1 MKIPY
6 TWLAEFV
13 EVPGDAGEVAERLSL
28 SGLEVAGVTRALPDL
43 DAFVVGEVR
52 SVEPHPDADKL
63 TVCRVDA
70 GEDEPRQIVCG
81 APNVR
86 EGMKAPVIL
95 PGGSLPDG
103 TEIREARLRGVA
115 SSGMLCS
122 ARELGLGED
131 HTGLMALPG
140 SAEPGSPVTGTLGGD
155 EPVIEIEIT
164 PNRGDALSVLGV
176 ARDLAAVLDRP
187 LRAEDPEPVP
197 AKSDERFPVELE
209 AGDDCPVFAGRV
221 IRGIDPG
228 AESPLW
234 LRERLRRCGIRPVSP
249 VVDATQYV
257 MLELGQPMHAY
268 DLASLSGGIS
278 VRRARRGERVALLDG
293 SEPELDDQVLVIA
306 DRDRVLGLAGIMGG
320 EGSGVQEG
328 TRDVFL
334 ESAFFSPAVIQG
346 RTRRFGLNTDA
357 GYRFERG
364 VDPAG
369 QARAVER
376 ATRLILDIAGGEP
389 GPVTEARHEAGLPS
403 RAEITLT
410 RAKLDGLLGIRVPD
424 AEVMRI
430 LDRLQMPPETVDG
443 GWRVRAPS
451 HRFDIAI
458 QEDLVEEVGRIHGY
472 DRIPAEQY
480 PAARPMNPVPEE
492 RVSLSRLKR
501 VLVERGYFEAITYS
515 FTDEAMQRRTAGE
528 AGPALDN
535 PITADMTHMRAS
547 LWPGLIQA
555 LQYNLNRQRRRVR
568 LFESGLR
575 FIEQRSD
582 IKQENVIAGLA
593 TGPRLP
599 EQWGAGDEP
608 AGFAEVKNDLEALLA
623 PGNRIGALVADAEAH
638 PGLHPGQSAHLWLEG
653 EELGW
658 MGTIHPEL
666 ARECEVPADTRLF
679 ELRLA
684 PLQQVPVPQ
693 LAPVSRY
700 PAVRRDLA
708 VVVPESITAARLTET
723 VRAAAGPDLQ
733 DAVIFDVYRGK
744 GLQSGTKSLAIGLI
758 LQKISRT
765 LKDGEAETIVRRVVE
780 ALEDSCAARLRE

>member
-6 TWLAEFV
+6 TWLAEFI
-13 EVPGDAGEVAERLSL
+13 ELPGDAGEVAERLSL
-28 SGLEVAGVTRALPDL
+28 SGLEVAGVSPALGGL
-43 DAFVVGEVR
+43 DAFVVGEVLA
-52 SVEPHPDADKL
+52 VERHPDADKL
-63 TVCRVDA
+63 TVCRVDS
-70 GEDEPRQIVCG
+70 GEGEPRQIVCG

-95 PGGSLPDG
+95 PGATLPDG
-103 TEIREARLRGVA
+103 TAIREAKLRGVA

-122 ARELGLGED
+122 ARELGLGDD
-131 HTGLMALPG
+131 HTGLLELPG
-140 SAEPGSPVTGTLGGD
+140 SAEPGSSVAAALGGD

-176 ARDLAAVLDRP
+176 ARDLAAVLDTP
-187 LRAEDPEPVP
+187 LRAADPEPVH
-197 AKSDERFPVELE
+197 AESDQRFPVSLE
-209 AGDDCPVFAGRV
+209 AGNDCPVFAGRV

-234 LRERLRRCGIRPVSP
+234 LKERLRRCGIRPVSP
-249 VVDATQYV
+249 VVDVTQYV

-268 DLASLSGGIS
+268 DLSRLSGGIV
-278 VRRARRGERVALLDG
+278 VRRARPGESVALLDG

-306 DRDRVLGLAGIMGG
+306 DRERVLGLAGIMGG
-320 EGSGVQEG
+320 QGSGVQDD

-334 ESAFFSPAVIQG
+334 ESAFFTPSVIQG

-376 ATRLILDIAGGEP
+376 ATRLIRDIAGGEA
-389 GPVTEARHEAGLPS
+389 GPVTEARHEPGLPE
-403 RAEITLT
+403 RKEILLT
-410 RAKLDGLLGIRVPD
+410 RARLDGLLGIEVPD
-424 AEVMRI
+424 AEVTRI

-443 GWRVRAPS
+443 GWRVVAPS

-458 QEDLVEEVGRIHGY
+458 EEDLIEEVGRIHGY
-472 DRIPAEQY
+472 DRIPAVQY
-480 PAARPMNPVPEE
+480 PADRPMNPVPESH
-492 RVSLSRLKR
+492 VTVSRLKR
-501 VLVERGYFEAITYS
+501 VLVERGYYEAITYS
-515 FTDEAMQRRTAGE
+515 FTDEKLQRRASGT

-568 LFESGLR
+568 LFECGLR
-575 FIEQRSD
+575 FVEQDSE

-593 TGPRLP
+593 AGPRLP

-608 AGFAEVKNDLEALLA
+608 AGFAEVRSDVEALLA
-623 PGNRIGALVADAEAH
+623 PGNRAGALTAEPEGH
-638 PGLHPGQSAHLWLEG
+638 PGLHPGQSARLSLDG

-658 MGTIHPEL
+658 LGTIHPEL

-684 PLQQVPVPQ
+684 PLQRVPVPQ
-693 LAPVSRY
+693 MATVSRY

-708 VVVPESITAARLTET
+708 VVVPESVSAARVSET

-744 GLQSGTKSLAIGLI
+744 GLKSGTKSLAIGLI

-765 LKDGEAETIVRRVVE
+765 LKDGEAETIVSRVVE
-780 ALEDSCAARLRE
+780 ALEESCAARLRE